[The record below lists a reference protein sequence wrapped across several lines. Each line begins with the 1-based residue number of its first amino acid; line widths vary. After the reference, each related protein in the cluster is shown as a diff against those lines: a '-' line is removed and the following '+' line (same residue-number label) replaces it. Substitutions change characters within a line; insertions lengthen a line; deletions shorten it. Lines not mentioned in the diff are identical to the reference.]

1 MGVKWPL
8 LLLPIAIAI
17 GVAVWYAMRRT
28 RFGWQGELP
37 YLARS
42 YRLTALPEY
51 QRALRLHE
59 RLSVAAL
66 VLAIVAVFMLLVA
79 TVRPTKT
86 YEPQLPGSDTPNV
99 DIMLCFGPLY
109 NIGMTD
115 SVAISQLMTILGD
128 KVDGFGNQR
137 IGMTKEF
144 YRNFPVTSDLGWVSG
159 RLAEIA
165 KVAEAAGSKDNPA
178 AAFSSDSELF
188 NRYAD
193 TRSTINDTIAMCA
206 MGLPAVGS
214 DNGRGR
220 AILYIGNT
228 KSYSDLA
235 PTYSDAMLSGIVK
248 DSKIQLN
255 TIVPGT
261 HPGDFVTELVKESG
275 GRQYLYTEV
284 GGIVG
289 DDATPRKIDN
299 QEEELSSAVDKILS
313 NPPPSLLD
321 EQREEQKH
329 PFRWDVPDLLLQIA
343 LIAVVGLAAARLG
356 MRL

>member
-1 MGVKWPL
+1 MGLKWPL

-17 GVAVWYAMRRT
+17 GVALWYATRRT

-42 YRLTALPEY
+42 FRITTLPEY

-59 RLSVAAL
+59 RLSVVAL
-66 VLAIVAVFMLLVA
+66 VLAVIAVFMLIGA
-79 TVRPTKT
+79 TLRPTKT
-86 YEPQLPGSDTPNV
+86 YEPQLAGSDTPNV

-115 SVAISQLMTILGD
+115 SIAISQLMTILGE

-144 YRNFPVTSDLGWVSG
+144 YRNFPVTSDLPWVSQ
-159 RLAEIA
+159 RLTEIG

-220 AILYIGNT
+220 AILYIGDT
-228 KSYSDLA
+228 KSYSDTV
-235 PTYSDAMLSGIVK
+235 PTYSDAMLTGIVK
-248 DSKIQLN
+248 DSKIQVN

-261 HPGDFVTELVKESG
+261 NPGEFFDQLVKDSG

-284 GGIVG
+284 GGLVG

-299 QEEELSSAVDKILS
+299 QKEELSSAIDKILS
-313 NPPPSLLD
+313 NPPPSALD
-321 EQREEQKH
+321 GQRQEQKH

-343 LIAVVGLAAARLG
+343 LIAAVALAAARLG

>member
-1 MGVKWPL
+1 MGLKWPL
-8 LLLPIAIAI
+8 LLLPIAIGI

-42 YRLTALPEY
+42 FRITTLPEY
-51 QRALRLHE
+51 QRARRLHE

-66 VLAIVAVFMLLVA
+66 VMAIIAVFMLIGA
-79 TVRPTKT
+79 TLRPAKT
-86 YEPQLPGSDTPNV
+86 YEPQLAGSDTPNV

-109 NIGMTD
+109 NIGMSD
-115 SVAISQLMTILGD
+115 SVAISQLMTILDD

-144 YRNFPVTSDLGWVSG
+144 YRNFPVTSDLPWVSQ
-159 RLAEIA
+159 RLAEIGEVAQAASA
-165 KVAEAAGSKDNPA
+165 KNDSS
-178 AAFSSDSELF
+178 AAFSSDTELF
-188 NRYAD
+188 NRYSSHA
-193 TRSTINDTIAMCA
+193 TINDTIAMCA

-220 AILYIGNT
+220 AIVYIGGT
-228 KSYSDLA
+228 KTYSDTP
-235 PTYSDAMLSGIVK
+235 PTYSDAMLAGIVK
-248 DSKIQLN
+248 DSKIQVN

-261 HPGDFVTELVKESG
+261 HPGEFVDKLVKDSG

-284 GGIVG
+284 GGITG
-289 DDATPRKIDN
+289 DDATPRKTEN
-299 QEEELSSAVDKILS
+299 QKEELSNAIDKILS
-313 NPPPSLLD
+313 NPPPSTLD
-321 EQREEQKH
+321 EQRKEEMH
-329 PFRWDVPDLLLQIA
+329 PFQWDVPDLLLQIA
-343 LIAVVGLAAARLG
+343 LIAAIALAGARLG

>member
-42 YRLTALPEY
+42 YRITTLPEY

-66 VLAIVAVFMLLVA
+66 VFAIVAVFMLIGA
-79 TVRPTKT
+79 TLRPTKT
-86 YEPQLPGSDTPNV
+86 YEPQLAGSDTPNV

-109 NIGMTD
+109 NIGLTD
-115 SVAISQLMTILGD
+115 SSAISQLMNIVSE

-144 YRNFPVTSDLGWVSG
+144 YRNFPVTSDLPWVSQ
-159 RLAEIA
+159 RLSDIA
-165 KVAEAAGSKDNPA
+165 KVAEAASAKDNPA
-178 AAFSSDSELF
+178 AAFSSDSELY

-193 TRSTINDTIAMCA
+193 ARSSINDTIAMCA

-220 AILYIGNT
+220 VILYVGGT
-228 KSYSDLA
+228 KSYSDTP
-235 PTYSDAMLSGIVK
+235 PTYSDGMLAEIVK
-248 DSKIQLN
+248 DTKIQVN

-261 HPGDFVTELVKESG
+261 HPGDFVTKLVKESG

-299 QEEELSSAVDKILS
+299 QKEELSSAIDKILS
-313 NPPPSLLD
+313 NPPPSALD

-343 LIAVVGLAAARLG
+343 LIAAVGLAAARLG

>member
-1 MGVKWPL
+1 MGLKWPL
-8 LLLPIAIAI
+8 LLLPIIIGI
-17 GVAVWYAMRRT
+17 GVAVWYSKRRT
-28 RFGWQGELP
+28 RYGWQGELP

-66 VLAIVAVFMLLVA
+66 VMSIVAVFMLLGA
-79 TVRPTKT
+79 TLRPTKT
-86 YEPQLPGSDTPNV
+86 YEPQLAGSDTPHV

-109 NIGMTD
+109 SIRLSDGLAIG
-115 SVAISQLMTILGD
+115 QLATILRE
-128 KVDGFGNQR
+128 KVEGFGNQR

-144 YRNFPVTSDLGWVSG
+144 QRNFPVTSDLPWVEQ
-159 RLAEIA
+159 RLDEIA
-165 KVAEAAGSKDNPA
+165 KVAEQASSEDDPSAKYSVDTEVFEGS
-178 AAFSSDSELF
+178 FRTVS
-188 NRYAD
+188 
-193 TRSTINDTIAMCA
+193 INDTLAMCA

-220 AILYIGNT
+220 SIIYVGSTENYESNPPI
-228 KSYSDLA
+228 
-235 PTYSDAMLSGIVK
+235 YSDAMLAGIVK
-248 DSKIQLN
+248 DAKIQVN

-261 HPGDFVTELVKESG
+261 QTREFVDKLVKDSG

-284 GGIVG
+284 GGITG

-299 QEEELSSAVDKILS
+299 QKDELSSALDKILS
-313 NPPPSLLD
+313 NPPQSTLDDRRKD
-321 EQREEQKH
+321 EQH
-329 PFRWDVPDLLLQIA
+329 PFQWDVPDLLLQIA
-343 LIAVVGLAAARLG
+343 LIAAVALAAARLG